1 MGEQVYREIFAA
13 AGKIKCKRCVVT
25 LIDNADQVSTIMDA
39 GRQGFIHP
47 VFVGQR
53 KIAGMGDFIKA
64 RTLHEAMEISN
75 KLFADGKVEM
85 IIQGNGNRKQFLS
98 YFMHPAG
105 LQRSTTYATALYDQ
119 DRERTFFAIDPLV
132 AVKPTLEH
140 KIDQVNAL
148 IPLLNHIFTRRK
160 IYGAALA
167 PIETVNPKI
176 PSTITAAVLAQM
188 SRRRQFGPRVVI
200 HGPLDVDCA
209 LSKVA
214 ASRKGVSDN
223 QSGNYD
229 FYVLPDTNSAYFF
242 STFLKYIGRIPTIGV
257 LLDGHNSLV
266 LNSGPLTAE
275 QRLAELALAVIAN
288 EVAKS

>member
-1 MGEQVYREIFAA
+1 MSEHLYREIFAA
-13 AGKIKCKRCVVT
+13 AKKIKCKRCVVT
-25 LIDNADQVSTIMDA
+25 LADNADQVATIMDA
-39 GRQGFIHP
+39 KSQGFISP
-47 VFVGQR
+47 VFVGHR
-53 KIAGMGDFIKA
+53 KIAGMDDFIKT
-64 RTLHEAMEISN
+64 RTLHEAMEVSN
-75 KLFADGKVEM
+75 KLLVDGEVEM
-85 IIQGNGNRKQFLS
+85 IIQGNENRKQFLS
-98 YFMHPAG
+98 YFMHAAG
-105 LQRSTTYATALYDQ
+105 LRGSITYATVFYDQ
-119 DRERTFFAIDPLV
+119 DMCRTFFAIDPLV

-140 KIDQVNAL
+140 KIDQVDAL
-148 IPLLNHIFTRRK
+148 TPLLKHVFPRRK
-160 IYGAALA
+160 IYGVVLA

-176 PSTITAAVLAQM
+176 SATVNAAVLAQM

-214 ASRKGVSDN
+214 ASRKGVADN
-223 QSGNYD
+223 KSGNYD

-257 LLDGHNSLV
+257 LLDGNNSLL

-275 QRLAELALAVIAN
+275 QRLAEIVLGVIAS

>member
-1 MGEQVYREIFAA
+1 MSEQLYREIFTAT
-13 AGKIKCKRCVVT
+13 KNIKYKRCVVV
-25 LIDNADQVSTIMDA
+25 LADNLEQVSTIMDA
-39 GRQGFIHP
+39 ESQGFISP
-47 VFVGQR
+47 IFVGHR
-53 KIAGMGDFIKA
+53 KIAGMGDFIKT
-64 RTLHEAMEISN
+64 RTLHEAMEVSN
-75 KLFADGKVEM
+75 KLFADGEVEM
-85 IIQGNGNRKQFLS
+85 IIQGNENRKQFLS
-98 YFMHPAG
+98 YFMHAAG
-105 LQRSTTYATALYDQ
+105 LQGSITYATVFYDQ
-119 DRERTFFAIDPLV
+119 EKGKTSFAIDPLV

-140 KIDQVNAL
+140 KIEQVHAL
-148 IPLLNHIFTRRK
+148 IPLLKYVFPRRK
-160 IYGAALA
+160 IYGAGLA

-176 PSTITAAVLAQM
+176 PATITAAVLAQM

-257 LLDGHNSLV
+257 LLDGNNSLV